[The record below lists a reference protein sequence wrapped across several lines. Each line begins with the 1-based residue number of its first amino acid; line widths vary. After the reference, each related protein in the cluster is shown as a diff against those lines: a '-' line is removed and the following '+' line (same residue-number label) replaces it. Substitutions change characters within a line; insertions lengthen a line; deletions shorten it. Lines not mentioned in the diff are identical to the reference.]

1 VVIGELTLVTVVLL
15 IGELT
20 VVTVVV
26 LIGGAFPS
34 ECDSG
39 DRGRLL

>member
-1 VVIGELTLVTVVLL
+1 MAVV

-26 LIGGAFPS
+26 LIWVLYWSYCGRSDRGS
-34 ECDSG
+34 CCSYCDSG
-39 DRGRLL
+39 YSGS